1 LIARPIAGMTEV
13 MTRLSSG
20 DKDVAVPDSERRD
33 EIGQMAQA
41 VSVFKEGMIRAD
53 RLAADQ
59 AGAQRGEG
67 SPRTAAG
74 VERVQIRSEHQ
85 RSGPGR
91 FRRDRAIAVVGA
103 LDVGNGR

>member
-59 AGAQRGEG
+59 AGAQRAKEARAQRLE
-67 SPRTAAG
+67 SSVSRFD
-74 VERVQIRSEHQ
+74 HQ